1 MRIILGLSAL
11 ATGLVAGTYYGFS
24 IAVMP
29 GLAAVDDRAFVTV
42 MNQINTAIINPAFLV
57 PFLAAVVLPIWALVR
72 HRRARPAVLWIL
84 AGLALYLIGFVTTSA
99 INVPLNDGLAAGT
112 VTREQFEGPW
122 VAWNLVRAVLST
134 AATACLVAAMVRS
147 RSNKMD

>member
-1 MRIILGLSAL
+1 MRIIVGLSAL
-11 ATGLVAGTYYGFS
+11 ATGLIAGTYYGFS

-29 GLAAVDDRAFVTV
+29 GLAAVDDRAFVAV
-42 MNQINTAIINPAFLV
+42 MNQINTAIINPGFLV
-57 PFLAAVVLPIWALVR
+57 PFLAAAVLPLWALIR

-84 AGLALYLIGFVTTSA
+84 AGWALYLIGFVTTSA

-112 VTREQFEGPW
+112 VTRAQFEGPW

-134 AATACLVAAMVRS
+134 GATACLVVAMLRRGS
-147 RSNKMD
+147 K